1 MKKII
6 LLIIMLLA
14 LNFITYSSISKNT
27 QVSKTTNNTLNA
39 TIYLPNIED
48 GCLDSQDLTIN
59 KLTPNI
65 LFNELKNNNI
75 ITKNTNLIS
84 FDTYIK
90 NNENIGVI
98 NFSKEFYSF
107 NLGSLGEL
115 LMLNSIAKTY
125 IVNFDLDKFKILIEG
140 NEYESG
146 HVSFRENEYFTLD
159 FID

>member
-1 MKKII
+1 MKKFI

-14 LNFITYSSISKNT
+14 LNFIAYSGIYENT

-48 GCLDSQDLTIN
+48 GCLDSQYLTIN

-84 FDTYIK
+84 FDTYTK

-115 LMLNSIAKTY
+115 LMLNSIAKTF

>member
-14 LNFITYSSISKNT
+14 LNFIAYSGIYENT

-48 GCLDSQDLTIN
+48 ECLDSQYLTIN

-84 FDTYIK
+84 FDTYTK

-125 IVNFDLDKFKILIEG
+125 IVNFELDKFKILIEG

-159 FID
+159 SID

>member
-48 GCLDSQDLTIN
+48 GCLDSQYLTIN

-84 FDTYIK
+84 FDTYTK
-90 NNENIGVI
+90 DNQNIGVI
-98 NFSKEFYSF
+98 NFSKEFYDF
-107 NLGSLGEL
+107 NLGSYGEL

-125 IVNFDLDKFKILIEG
+125 IVNFNLDKFKILIDG